1 MNNKVNKNNL
11 KPLVDANWKILS
23 ERDAISKT
31 YKFKNF
37 NEAFSFMTSIAIFA
51 DKINHHPEWFNVYS
65 RVDVVLTTHDL
76 NGVSE
81 LDIKLAE
88 HMDNFASKL
97 LWNNLLKRI
106 WFERVGVSKTGR
118 GALSLK

>member
-1 MNNKVNKNNL
+1 MNKKVNENNL
-11 KPLVDANWKILS
+11 TRLLELDWKLLS
-23 ERDAISKT
+23 DRNAISKT

-37 NEAFSFMTSIAIFA
+37 NEAFAFMTSVAIFA

-81 LDIKLAE
+81 LDITLAE
-88 HMDNFASKL
+88 HMDNFASNFL
-97 LWNNLLKRI
+97 LDS
-106 WFERVGVSKTGR
+106 V
-118 GALSLK
+118 

>member
-1 MNNKVNKNNL
+1 MNKKVNENNL
-11 KPLVDANWKILS
+11 TRLLKVDWKLLS
-23 ERDAISKT
+23 DRNAISKT

-37 NEAFSFMTSIAIFA
+37 NEAFAFMTSVAIFA

-81 LDIKLAE
+81 LDITLAE
-88 HMDNFASKL
+88 HMDNFASNFL
-97 LWNNLLKRI
+97 LDH
-106 WFERVGVSKTGR
+106 V
-118 GALSLK
+118 

>member
-1 MNNKVNKNNL
+1 MNKKVNENNL
-11 KPLVDANWKILS
+11 TRLLEADWKLLS
-23 ERDAISKT
+23 DRNAISKT

-37 NEAFSFMTSIAIFA
+37 NEAFAFMTSVAIFA

-81 LDIKLAE
+81 LDITLAE
-88 HMDNFASKL
+88 HMDNFASNFL
-97 LWNNLLKRI
+97 LD
-106 WFERVGVSKTGR
+106 RV
-118 GALSLK
+118 

>member
-1 MNNKVNKNNL
+1 MNKKVNENNL
-11 KPLVDANWKILS
+11 TRLLEVDWKLLS
-23 ERDAISKT
+23 DRNAISKT

-37 NEAFSFMTSIAIFA
+37 NEAFAFMTSAAIFA

-81 LDIKLAE
+81 LDITLAE
-88 HMDNFASKL
+88 HMDNFASNFL
-97 LWNNLLKRI
+97 
-106 WFERVGVSKTGR
+106 
-118 GALSLK
+118 

>member
-1 MNNKVNKNNL
+1 MNKKVNENNL
-11 KPLVDANWKILS
+11 TQLVEVDWKLLS
-23 ERDAISKT
+23 DRNAISKT

-37 NEAFSFMTSIAIFA
+37 NEAFAFMTSVAIFA

-81 LDIKLAE
+81 LDITLAE
-88 HMDNFASKL
+88 HMDNFASNFL
-97 LWNNLLKRI
+97 LD
-106 WFERVGVSKTGR
+106 RV
-118 GALSLK
+118 

>member
-1 MNNKVNKNNL
+1 MNKKVNENNL
-11 KPLVDANWKILS
+11 TRLLELDWKLLS
-23 ERDAISKT
+23 DRNAIAKT

-37 NEAFSFMTSIAIFA
+37 NEAFAFMTSVAIFA

-81 LDIKLAE
+81 LDITLAE
-88 HMDNFASKL
+88 HMDNFASNFL
-97 LWNNLLKRI
+97 LD
-106 WFERVGVSKTGR
+106 RV
-118 GALSLK
+118 

>member
-1 MNNKVNKNNL
+1 MNKKVNENIL
-11 KPLVDANWKILS
+11 TRLVEVDWKLLS
-23 ERDAISKT
+23 DRNAISKT

-37 NEAFSFMTSIAIFA
+37 NEAFAFMTSVAIFA

-81 LDIKLAE
+81 LDITLAE
-88 HMDNFASKL
+88 HMDNFASNFL
-97 LWNNLLKRI
+97 LD
-106 WFERVGVSKTGR
+106 RV
-118 GALSLK
+118 

>member
-1 MNNKVNKNNL
+1 MNKKVNENNL
-11 KPLVDANWKILS
+11 TRLLELDWKLLND
-23 ERDAISKT
+23 RNAISKT

-37 NEAFSFMTSIAIFA
+37 NEAFAFMTSVAIFA

-81 LDIKLAE
+81 LDITLAE
-88 HMDNFASKL
+88 HMDNFASNFL
-97 LWNNLLKRI
+97 
-106 WFERVGVSKTGR
+106 
-118 GALSLK
+118 

>member
-1 MNNKVNKNNL
+1 MNKKVNENNL
-11 KPLVDANWKILS
+11 TRLVEVDWKLLS
-23 ERDAISKT
+23 DRNAISKT

-37 NEAFSFMTSIAIFA
+37 NEAFAFMTSVAIFA

-81 LDIKLAE
+81 LD
-88 HMDNFASKL
+88 
-97 LWNNLLKRI
+97 
-106 WFERVGVSKTGR
+106 
-118 GALSLK
+118 LSLIHI

>member
-1 MNNKVNKNNL
+1 MGLLKEIYWRKLMNKKVNENNL
-11 KPLVDANWKILS
+11 MRLLEVDWKLLS
-23 ERDAISKT
+23 DRNAISKT

-37 NEAFSFMTSIAIFA
+37 NEAFAFMTSVAIFA

-81 LDIKLAE
+81 LDITLAE
-88 HMDNFASKL
+88 HMDNFASNFL
-97 LWNNLLKRI
+97 LD
-106 WFERVGVSKTGR
+106 RV
-118 GALSLK
+118 

>member
-1 MNNKVNKNNL
+1 MNKKVNENNL
-11 KPLVDANWKILS
+11 TRLLEVDWKLLS
-23 ERDAISKT
+23 DRDAISKT

-37 NEAFSFMTSIAIFA
+37 NEAFAFMTSVAIFA

-81 LDIKLAE
+81 LDITLAE
-88 HMDNFASKL
+88 HMDNFASNFL
-97 LWNNLLKRI
+97 LD
-106 WFERVGVSKTGR
+106 RV
-118 GALSLK
+118 

>member
-1 MNNKVNKNNL
+1 MNKKVNENNL
-11 KPLVDANWKILS
+11 TRLLEVDWKLLS
-23 ERDAISKT
+23 DRNAISKT

-37 NEAFSFMTSIAIFA
+37 NEAFAFMTSVAIFA

-81 LDIKLAE
+81 LDITLAE
-88 HMDNFASKL
+88 HMDNFASYFL
-97 LWNNLLKRI
+97 LD
-106 WFERVGVSKTGR
+106 RV
-118 GALSLK
+118 

>member
-1 MNNKVNKNNL
+1 MNKKVNENNL
-11 KPLVDANWKILS
+11 TKLVEVDWKLLS
-23 ERDAISKT
+23 DRNAISKT

-37 NEAFSFMTSIAIFA
+37 NEAFAFMTSVAIFA

-81 LDIKLAE
+81 LDITLAE
-88 HMDNFASKL
+88 HMDNFASNFL
-97 LWNNLLKRI
+97 LD
-106 WFERVGVSKTGR
+106 RV
-118 GALSLK
+118 

>member
-1 MNNKVNKNNL
+1 MNKKVNENNL
-11 KPLVDANWKILS
+11 TRLLEVDWKLLS
-23 ERDAISKT
+23 DRDAISKT

-37 NEAFSFMTSIAIFA
+37 NEAFAFMTSVAIFA

-81 LDIKLAE
+81 LDITLAE
-88 HMDNFASKL
+88 HMDNFASNFL
-97 LWNNLLKRI
+97 LDH
-106 WFERVGVSKTGR
+106 V
-118 GALSLK
+118 

>member
-1 MNNKVNKNNL
+1 MDHLKEIYWRKLMNKKVNENNL
-11 KPLVDANWKILS
+11 TRLVEVDWKLLS
-23 ERDAISKT
+23 DRNAISKT

-37 NEAFSFMTSIAIFA
+37 NEAFAFMTSVAIFA

-81 LDIKLAE
+81 LD
-88 HMDNFASKL
+88 
-97 LWNNLLKRI
+97 
-106 WFERVGVSKTGR
+106 
-118 GALSLK
+118 LSLIHI

>member
-1 MNNKVNKNNL
+1 MNRTVL
-11 KPLVDANWKILS
+11 QIFLLLAFIPLAILVGYGVLVVAPIFCCFL
-23 ERDAISKT
+23 AINS

-81 LDIKLAE
+81 LDITLAE
-88 HMDNFASKL
+88 HMDNFASNFL
-97 LWNNLLKRI
+97 L
-106 WFERVGVSKTGR
+106 ERV
-118 GALSLK
+118 